1 MFSHFLLQ
9 CIGKGGKATRE
20 MMHSG
25 QGANL
30 KSLFFPVCC
39 HLSWLNKTRRRKREI
54 GFSVNV
60 NILIKANTKHSELLT
75 KKKLNWIMKGMQME
89 PFLCMITRTYAFCIF
104 FLCWSNLC
112 CRTRCSRTGK
122 GRWTT
127 HFPADDSRNLPK
139 YWLRNSPV
147 LSKHWERLESWQ
159 YGLVLLKNLLSF

>member
-1 MFSHFLLQ
+1 MFTDYVFTFPLAMHK
-9 CIGKGGKATRE
+9 KGGGATRE

-75 KKKLNWIMKGMQME
+75 KKKIKLNYEGYANGALPLYDYQV
-89 PFLCMITRTYAFCIF
+89 LCILYILSMLKKSVQQDKVFRNREWKVNNTYA
-104 FLCWSNLC
+104 
-112 CRTRCSRTGK
+112 G
-122 GRWTT
+122 
-127 HFPADDSRNLPK
+127 
-139 YWLRNSPV
+139 
-147 LSKHWERLESWQ
+147 
-159 YGLVLLKNLLSF
+159 

>member
-1 MFSHFLLQ
+1 MFVEYVFTLPLAMHR
-9 CIGKGGKATRE
+9 KGGKATRE

-75 KKKLNWIMKGMQME
+75 KKKKIKLNYEGYANGE

-104 FLCWSNLC
+104 CLCWRNLC
-112 CRTRCSRTGK
+112 CRTRCSGTGK
-122 GRWTT
+122 GR
-127 HFPADDSRNLPK
+127 
-139 YWLRNSPV
+139 
-147 LSKHWERLESWQ
+147 
-159 YGLVLLKNLLSF
+159 

>member
-1 MFSHFLLQ
+1 
-9 CIGKGGKATRE
+9 

-75 KKKLNWIMKGMQME
+75 KKKIKLNYEEYANEALPLYDYQDLCILY
-89 PFLCMITRTYAFCIF
+89 FLSVLEESVLQDKEF
-104 FLCWSNLC
+104 
-112 CRTRCSRTGK
+112 
-122 GRWTT
+122 
-127 HFPADDSRNLPK
+127 
-139 YWLRNSPV
+139 RNSKGKV
-147 LSKHWERLESWQ
+147 NNTFLSWRQLEPTKI
-159 YGLVLLKNLLSF
+159 LVQNRPTLLQTLGKIGKLTVRPGAFSLLSCS

>member
-1 MFSHFLLQ
+1 MHR
-9 CIGKGGKATRE
+9 KGGKATRE

-75 KKKLNWIMKGMQME
+75 KKKIKLNYEEYANEALPLYDYQDLCILY
-89 PFLCMITRTYAFCIF
+89 FLSVLEESVLQDKEF
-104 FLCWSNLC
+104 
-112 CRTRCSRTGK
+112 
-122 GRWTT
+122 
-127 HFPADDSRNLPK
+127 
-139 YWLRNSPV
+139 RNSKGKV
-147 LSKHWERLESWQ
+147 NNTFLS
-159 YGLVLLKNLLSF
+159 